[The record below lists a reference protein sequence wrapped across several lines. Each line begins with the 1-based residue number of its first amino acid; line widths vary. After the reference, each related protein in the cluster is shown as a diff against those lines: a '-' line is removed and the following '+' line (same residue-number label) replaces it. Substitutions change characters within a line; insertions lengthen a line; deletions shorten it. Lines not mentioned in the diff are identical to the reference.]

1 MPLAARLTCRTLE
14 RSRMGYSLAAIGEN
28 EDAAEASG
36 VNALATKLSAMAVSS
51 FLTALGGTF
60 YAQYFA
66 YIDPS
71 LTFGPAISIG
81 GLLPAIV
88 GGAGTGAGPPPG
100 PFGLTPISEIT
111 RAGLRGPAGGDIM
124 A

>member
-36 VNALATKLSAMAVSS
+36 VNALATKLSAMALSS

-81 GLLPAIV
+81 GVLPAIV
-88 GGAGTGAGPPPG
+88 GGAGPRGGPPPR
-100 PFGLTPISEIT
+100 PLCVPPVPPRT
-111 RAGLRGPAGGDIM
+111 ARGA
-124 A
+124 